1 MADIRHRVGISA
13 SPHDVYEK
21 LATIDGL
28 TDWWTGDVRGEE
40 RRGGELQFFFG
51 GPGPSAV
58 MQVVALEPDRAVTWR
73 CVGGADEWLG
83 TTITFELQT
92 PETEKPGDETSGNET
107 VVLFTHGEWREA
119 GPLLHHCSTKWAQ
132 FLLGLKAGFEGGK
145 ATPYPEDMAIS
156 SWR

>member
-13 SPHDVYEK
+13 SPHDIYEK

-28 TDWWTGDVRGEE
+28 TEWWTRDVRGEE
-40 RRGGELQFFFG
+40 RLGGKLQFFFG
-51 GPGPSAV
+51 GTEPSAV
-58 MQVVALEPDRAVTWR
+58 MEVVELEPGRGVVWR
-73 CVGGADEWLG
+73 CVGGPDEWMG
-83 TTITFELQT
+83 TTIAFELQS
-92 PETEKPGDETSGNET
+92 PQTEKSGTETSENET
-107 VVLFTHGEWREA
+107 VVLFTHGGWRQA
-119 GPLLHHCSTKWAQ
+119 GPFLHHCSTKWAQ